1 MSPLTFLDRVWP
13 LQPTAFTGAMFAATD
28 LRKAQNWALSIAGLA
43 AARCFG
49 KSPSASHTDKTV
61 TNLMGGNHMNALEL
75 LKEDHRKVH
84 ELFEQ
89 VKATESQ
96 KQHKQLFRKIK
107 TELDTHAHIEE
118 KVFYPTLKK
127 YEEFKETVL
136 EALEEH
142 LQMKTLLRAIDRLS
156 EGAERFDAKLKV
168 LIDDVEHHVEE
179 EEGELFP
186 KVERQFSSERLE
198 ELGMELE
205 AAKKDFGGKPRA
217 RAASSR

>member
-1 MSPLTFLDRVWP
+1 
-13 LQPTAFTGAMFAATD
+13 
-28 LRKAQNWALSIAGLA
+28 
-43 AARCFG
+43 
-49 KSPSASHTDKTV
+49 
-61 TNLMGGNHMNALEL
+61 MNALEL
-75 LKEDHRKVH
+75 LKEDHRKVQ

-96 KQHKQLFRKIK
+96 KQHKQLFRRIK

-136 EALEEH
+136 EAIEEH

-156 EGAERFDAKLKV
+156 EGNERFDAKLKV
-168 LIDDVEHHVEE
+168 LIDDVEHHIEE

-186 KVERQFSSERLE
+186 KVKRQLSSEQLKDMG
-198 ELGMELE
+198 LGLE
-205 AAKKDFGGKPRA
+205 AAKKDFVRTPRA

>member
-1 MSPLTFLDRVWP
+1 
-13 LQPTAFTGAMFAATD
+13 
-28 LRKAQNWALSIAGLA
+28 
-43 AARCFG
+43 
-49 KSPSASHTDKTV
+49 
-61 TNLMGGNHMNALEL
+61 MNALEL
-75 LKEDHRKVH
+75 LREDHRKAH

-136 EALEEH
+136 EAIEEH

-156 EGAERFDAKLKV
+156 EGNERFDAKLKV

-186 KVERQFSSERLE
+186 KVERRFSSEQLE

-205 AAKKDFGGKPRA
+205 AAKKDFGRKPRA

>member
-1 MSPLTFLDRVWP
+1 MPPFSFFDCAWRKA
-13 LQPTAFTGAMFAATD
+13 PTPFTGAMIAVTG
-28 LRKAQNWALSIAGLA
+28 LWKALNLLLPITWLA

-49 KSPSASHTDKTV
+49 KSPSANHTDKTV
-61 TNLMGGNHMNALEL
+61 TNLIGGNHMNALEL

-96 KQHKQLFRKIK
+96 KQHKQLFRMIK

-136 EALEEH
+136 EAIEEH
-142 LQMKTLLRAIDRLS
+142 LQMKTSLRAIDRLS

-186 KVERQFSSERLE
+186 KVERQFSSEQLE

-205 AAKKDFGGKPRA
+205 TAKKDFGRKPRA
-217 RAASSR
+217 RVASSR